1 MYLCMEECWN
11 RRFYSVLPLYREHD
25 DDQMHTSGDDDD
37 DRSVEGEIVMREM
50 REEERVERTDV

>member
-1 MYLCMEECWN
+1 
-11 RRFYSVLPLYREHD
+11 VLPLYREHD
-25 DDQMHTSGDDDD
+25 DDQLYTSGDDDD